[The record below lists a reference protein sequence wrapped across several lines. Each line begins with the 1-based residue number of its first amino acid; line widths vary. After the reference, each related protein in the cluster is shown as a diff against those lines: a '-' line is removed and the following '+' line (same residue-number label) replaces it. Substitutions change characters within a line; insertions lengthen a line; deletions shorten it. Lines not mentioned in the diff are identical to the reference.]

1 MKKLISCLLAIT
13 AMISV
18 FSSATYAVEPV
29 AAGDGTIT
37 IEAIDF
43 SSGECQ
49 IMSSDDPPVISTLS
63 FSNKKATCVTKAD
76 LSDES
81 GKCKK
86 IIQTMQKYST
96 SSGWQDTTVKW
107 EKTVTLKSIFTLTN
121 SSTTTSSS
129 GRYRLK
135 SDVSMQISSGTLT
148 TKTYYSSTVTI

>member
-49 IMSSDDPPVISTLS
+49 IMSSDDPLLFQHCLFPT
-63 FSNKKATCVTKAD
+63 KKLHV
-76 LSDES
+76 L
-81 GKCKK
+81 
-86 IIQTMQKYST
+86 Q
-96 SSGWQDTTVKW
+96 
-107 EKTVTLKSIFTLTN
+107 KSICQMKAVN
-121 SSTTTSSS
+121 V
-129 GRYRLK
+129 RK
-135 SDVSMQISSGTLT
+135 
-148 TKTYYSSTVTI
+148 